1 MLCLEMLKSIVVV
14 VDNVT
19 YILVQRIGYNFVI
32 KLRLPSLCCYC
43 DNREC
48 NYTDF
53 CRMCLKLLCHCF
65 VPWCTTT
72 AKILKK
78 KKHIFVIHKF

>member
-32 KLRLPSLCCYC
+32 KL
-43 DNREC
+43 
-48 NYTDF
+48 
-53 CRMCLKLLCHCF
+53 
-65 VPWCTTT
+65 
-72 AKILKK
+72 
-78 KKHIFVIHKF
+78 